1 MKRLLSI
8 LLGAIALAG
17 CHSIDNWDNDAPGN
31 FDALWEVF
39 DSHYCFSEKASTGI
53 RSIPSTVPW

>member
-39 DSHYCFSEKASTGI
+39 DSHYCFFQ
-53 RSIPSTVPW
+53 